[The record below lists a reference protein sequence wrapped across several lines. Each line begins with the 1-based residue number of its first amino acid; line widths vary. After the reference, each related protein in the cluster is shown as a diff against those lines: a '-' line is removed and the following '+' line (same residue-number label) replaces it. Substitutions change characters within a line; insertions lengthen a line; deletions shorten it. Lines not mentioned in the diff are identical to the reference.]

1 VAGSATLSYGD
12 VEEVLRG
19 RLGDGVLDAGVRHGQ
34 LVVKVPPQRR
44 PEALSIAKSLGF
56 TYYTFCGGVDWPD
69 DNRLEV
75 LDQVYAIEPRLRLTV
90 RCDCPADDPKVPTAM
105 GVYAGAD
112 WYERETWE
120 LLGIVF
126 TGHPRLAR
134 LYLPDWFEGFPLR
147 KDYVLASRVEKPW
160 PGAAFEG

>member
-1 VAGSATLSYGD
+1 MASSSPNAGLEQA
-12 VEEVLRG
+12 LRE
-19 RLGDGVLDAGVRHGQ
+19 RLGDAVTETADRHGQ
-34 LVVKVPPQRR
+34 LHVTVPRERR
-44 PEALSIAKSLGF
+44 PDALRAAKALGF
-56 TYYTFCGGVDWPD
+56 TYYAFCGGVDW
-69 DNRLEV
+69 NEERRFEV
-75 LDQVYAIEPRLRLTV
+75 LDHVYSKADNLHLTV
-90 RCDCPADDPKVPTAM
+90 RCSAPYDDPKVPS
-105 GVYAGAD
+105 GIDVYRGAN

-134 LYLPDWFEGFPLR
+134 LYLPDWFEGHPLR